1 MCGNTEWKNTR
12 IYYVDPEL
20 KISSDNFFDTRVA
33 AHAKT
38 RNRVLHNI
46 FVCVCVCVYDLQEM
60 S

>member
-33 AHAKT
+33 ARAKT
-38 RNRVLHNI
+38 RNRVLDNI
-46 FVCVCVCVYDLQEM
+46 FVCVCV
-60 S
+60 

>member
-1 MCGNTEWKNTR
+1 MFVCGNTEWKNTH

-46 FVCVCVCVYDLQEM
+46 FVCVCV
-60 S
+60 